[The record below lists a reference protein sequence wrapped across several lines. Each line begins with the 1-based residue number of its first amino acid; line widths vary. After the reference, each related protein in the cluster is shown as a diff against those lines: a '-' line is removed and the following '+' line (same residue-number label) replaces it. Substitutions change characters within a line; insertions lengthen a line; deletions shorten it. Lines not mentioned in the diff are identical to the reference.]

1 MIEAVSS
8 SLVSTQLLRGSVGS
22 VDTSPP
28 AAVREAPKAP
38 YISPHISIDVA
49 HNKAVLQIRDSD
61 TGDVQQQFPTESRLA
76 QISQAQAKLEQ
87 RQIVRDADIPDAPQ
101 QHQQQETTVSAPVPN
116 VQAADIITV
125 QDITSSASANIS
137 LPSPQVAAA
146 ALSAG
151 AQSAQPSTASTGL
164 SVLA

>member
-8 SLVSTQLLRGSVGS
+8 SLVSTQLLRGSVGG

-87 RQIVRDADIPDAPQ
+87 RQIVREADIPDAPQ
-101 QHQQQETTVSAPVPN
+101 QQQKNTVSAPVPN

-125 QDITSSASANIS
+125 QDVTSSASANIS

-151 AQSAQPSTASTGL
+151 AQSAQPSTASTGV

>member
-8 SLVSTQLLRGSVGS
+8 SLVSTQLLRGSVGG

-87 RQIVRDADIPDAPQ
+87 RQIVREADIPDAPQ
-101 QHQQQETTVSAPVPN
+101 QQEQKNTVSAPLPN

-125 QDITSSASANIS
+125 QDVTSSASANIS

-151 AQSAQPSTASTGL
+151 AQSAQSSTASTGV